1 MSMMIKKIDAVVI
14 NLEIIGEAAKK
25 LPDEIINRLPQ
36 IEWDKIRG
44 LRNILAHQYFGI
56 NNKIIWDV
64 VENKLAQL
72 RDACSSILK

>member
-36 IEWDKIRG
+36 IEWDKIGG

>member
-1 MSMMIKKIDAVVI
+1 MMIKKIDAVVI

>member
-1 MSMMIKKIDAVVI
+1 LSMMIKKIDAVVI

-36 IEWDKIRG
+36 IEWDKIGG

>member
-1 MSMMIKKIDAVVI
+1 MMIKKIDAVVI

-36 IEWDKIRG
+36 IEWDKIGG

>member
-1 MSMMIKKIDAVVI
+1 LSMMIKKIDAVVI

>member
-1 MSMMIKKIDAVVI
+1 LSMMIK
-14 NLEIIGEAAKK
+14 AKK